1 MRTSGSSS
9 RPLRPAKPRSSP
21 IQDDTHDRDHDDLL
35 YATAVI
41 SQLQTSLRDSKASLA
56 SNDAHIKDLEAKV
69 ARREAEIEAL
79 IARPSEARTSRRSK
93 SPELEGDNRRVGRE
107 EAIQILESSAKR
119 NRGLITEV
127 ESLVERVGLSFAC
140 SWCFGAA
147 LTSCLV

>member
-21 IQDDTHDRDHDDLL
+21 IQDDTHDHDDLL

-79 IARPSEARTSRRSK
+79 IARPSEARSSRRSK